1 MLSPA
6 QIKVWRKQ
14 IDVQPELGSF
24 DGHHVA
30 SVKLELRQIVSDTV
44 PEQLGTFYPPERIFG
59 QPADPS
65 CLRAIQTTAIVRPKG
80 HAERIKKGRVIGFA
94 AILSPDNRLYMPEEV
109 GTNNA
114 QVAVARNSS
123 DHYGFLVNE
132 AEDGLIARFVSRA
145 TPRSIKMDAFFVHS
159 LELGNYGSF
168 IFRQLPQMITARNL
182 GLQFDCYIGERTPWF
197 LEALRLV
204 GLPPAP
210 VFSPREI
217 SGETFNSV
225 QFCTHSDAEAFLSP
239 EAKAGLAELAKATQ
253 NHSSGKTGEK
263 LYVSRALS
271 TLSRPLYRPM
281 LNEADIERI
290 ALRHGFHVIYPETCS
305 FSEQIKAF
313 SRATRVIGPS
323 GSGMLNAAFAREG
336 SRVVDLETYT
346 VAVRQ
351 HAKLYASCGHHYAF
365 AFSQPEE
372 SDSLPMFQRKW
383 NLTEPLFLE
392 ALEWLSA

>member
-6 QIKVWRKQ
+6 QIKVWRRQ
-14 IDVQPELGSF
+14 IEAQPELDSF
-24 DGHHVA
+24 DGHHVV
-30 SVKLELRQIVSDTV
+30 SVKLKLRKAVPNTV

-59 QPADPS
+59 RPADPS
-65 CLRAIQTTAIVRPKG
+65 CLRAIQTTTIVRPKG
-80 HAERIKKGRVIGFA
+80 HVERIKEGRVIGFA
-94 AILSPDNRLYMPEEV
+94 AILSPDNQLYMPEEV
-109 GTNNA
+109 SINNA
-114 QVAVARNSS
+114 QVALARNSS
-123 DHYGFLVNE
+123 DHYGFLMNE
-132 AEDGLIARFVSRA
+132 VGDGLAARFVSRPV
-145 TPRSIKMDAFFVHS
+145 PRSIRMDAFFIHS

-217 SGETFNSV
+217 SGEIFNSV

-239 EAKAGLAELAKATQ
+239 EAKAGLAELAKSAQ
-253 NHSSGKTGEK
+253 NLSPNEAREK

-290 ALRHGFHVIYPETCS
+290 ALRYGFRVIHPEMYS
-305 FSEQIKAF
+305 FSEQVRVF

-323 GSGMLNAAFAREG
+323 GSGMLNSVFAQEG

-372 SDSLPMFQRKW
+372 SDHLPMFQRKW
-383 NLTEPLFLE
+383 NLAEPLFLE

>member
-1 MLSPA
+1 
-6 QIKVWRKQ
+6 
-14 IDVQPELGSF
+14 
-24 DGHHVA
+24 
-30 SVKLELRQIVSDTV
+30 
-44 PEQLGTFYPPERIFG
+44 
-59 QPADPS
+59 
-65 CLRAIQTTAIVRPKG
+65 
-80 HAERIKKGRVIGFA
+80 
-94 AILSPDNRLYMPEEV
+94 
-109 GTNNA
+109 
-114 QVAVARNSS
+114 
-123 DHYGFLVNE
+123 
-132 AEDGLIARFVSRA
+132 
-145 TPRSIKMDAFFVHS
+145 
-159 LELGNYGSF
+159 
-168 IFRQLPQMITARNL
+168 
-182 GLQFDCYIGERTPWF
+182 
-197 LEALRLV
+197 
-204 GLPPAP
+204 
-210 VFSPREI
+210 
-217 SGETFNSV
+217 
-225 QFCTHSDAEAFLSP
+225 
-239 EAKAGLAELAKATQ
+239 
-253 NHSSGKTGEK
+253 
-263 LYVSRALS
+263 
-271 TLSRPLYRPM
+271 M